1 MSTPYRGTLTGR
13 LVRVFLLQALAISLA
28 VVVGVYGAAKVVEKV
43 LVREAL
49 DGEAAHFWALFE
61 QQPGHPRPDTANLTG
76 YLQHPRYGD
85 PIPPWLAG
93 AAEEYQRVER
103 PGGDHPLVHVS
114 ARDGGRLYLVFEEV
128 QVSRLA
134 LLFGIVPLIFLLILV
149 YALTWFGYR
158 ASRRAIS
165 PMVQLAQR
173 VNEIDANHDDLEQL
187 DLEVDAPP
195 GSEERVL
202 SDALQAF
209 LHRIDDFLTRERNFT
224 RNASHELRTPLAVMR
239 ANLDALERR
248 QAAGQALDAPLE
260 RMRRTVS
267 DMEKLLET
275 LLILAREDESRLP
288 RDAVIINDL
297 LTERLEQ
304 VARAE
309 SKPEVEARLE
319 ADCLLQVHAPQRVL
333 AIVFDNLLRNAL
345 KYTEQGEVVAH
356 IGEHAVEIRDTGPG
370 MDEETLERLFE
381 PFSRGQEGAGG
392 YGLGLTIVKRMCER
406 FGWPIHFDSAPGKG
420 TRVILEFPESEV
432 IGRRRG
438 A

>member
-13 LVRVFLLQALAISLA
+13 LVRVFMLQALAISLA

-49 DGEAAHFWALFE
+49 DGEAAHYWMLFE

-76 YLQHPRYGD
+76 YLEHPQYGD
-85 PIPPWLAG
+85 PVPPWLAG
-93 AAEEYQRVER
+93 LSEEYQRVER

-114 ARDGGRLYLVFEEV
+114 ERNGGRLYLVFEEV

-134 LLFGIVPLIFLLILV
+134 LLFGVAPLSLVLLLI
-149 YALTWFGYR
+149 YALTWFSYR
-158 ASRRAIS
+158 SSSRAIS
-165 PMVQLAQR
+165 PVVQLAQR
-173 VNEIDANHDDLEQL
+173 VNEIDASQDDLEQL
-187 DLEVDAPP
+187 DLDIDAPP

-209 LHRIDDFLTRERNFT
+209 LHRIDEFLTRERNFT

-248 QAAGQALDAPLE
+248 QSSGQSLDAPLD

-288 RDAVIINDL
+288 RDAVILNDL
-297 LTERLEQ
+297 LAERLEQ
-304 VARAE
+304 VGRAE
-309 SKPEVEARLE
+309 GRPEVDARLE

-345 KYTEQGEVVAH
+345 KYTERGEVVAH
-356 IGEHAVEIRDTGPG
+356 VGERAVEIHDTGPG
-370 MDEETLERLFE
+370 MDEDTLERLFE
-381 PFSRGQEGAGG
+381 PFSRGQEGHGG
-392 YGLGLTIVKRMCER
+392 YGLGLTIVKRMCDR
-406 FGWPIHFDSAPGKG
+406 FGWPISFDSAPGQG
-420 TRVILEFPESEV
+420 TRVTVEFPDSEV

-438 A
+438 S